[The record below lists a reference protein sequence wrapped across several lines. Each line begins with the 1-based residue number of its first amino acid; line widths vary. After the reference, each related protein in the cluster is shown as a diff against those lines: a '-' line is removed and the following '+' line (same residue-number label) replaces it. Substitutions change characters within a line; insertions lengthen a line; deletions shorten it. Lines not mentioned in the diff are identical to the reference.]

1 MLLVRKSSLG
11 PNIRV
16 IIYICPGGDG
26 GSGGAGI
33 GATGGGTGGAGGAG
47 GSVILNFPPVVPN
60 GTVSET
66 APSAPQPEPQV
77 YGMVC
82 LL

>member
-1 MLLVRKSSLG
+1 MASLVREASLE

-16 IIYICPGGDG
+16 IIYICPGGGG
-26 GSGGAGI
+26 GSGVTGI
-33 GATGGGTGGAGGAG
+33 GGTGGAGGVG
-47 GSVILNFPPVVPN
+47 GGVTFNFSPVVPN

-66 APSAPQPEPQV
+66 APVAPQPEPQV

-82 LL
+82 LP